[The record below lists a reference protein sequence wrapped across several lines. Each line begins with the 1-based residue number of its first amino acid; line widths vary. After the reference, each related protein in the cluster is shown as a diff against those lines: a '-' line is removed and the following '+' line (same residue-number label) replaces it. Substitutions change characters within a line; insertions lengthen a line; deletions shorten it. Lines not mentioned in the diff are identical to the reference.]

1 MTSSPDPRAP
11 LLLVNDLCIHH
22 KHRPNGEPLVA
33 DVNLVLQ
40 AGHTLGLV
48 GESGSGKSLTA
59 LALMGLHGQNL
70 SASGSVR
77 MRGQEL
83 LGMRDSQWQQLRG
96 NRMAMVFQ
104 EPMTAL
110 NPVHTIGEQVAE
122 PLRQHQGLDRK
133 ACMAQAAALLDRVG
147 ISRAHERLSAYPH
160 QFSGGQ
166 RQRIVIAM
174 ALACGPD
181 LLIADEPTTALD
193 VIVQQQILDL
203 LDELVQEQGMGMLLI
218 SHDLAVISDYTDQ
231 VAVMT
236 GGHIVEQGD
245 TSSVFAA
252 PKHAYTQ
259 ALMQSR
265 QRLMAFSQPAG
276 GKDEQPET
284 TP

>member
-1 MTSSPDPRAP
+1 MTSAADPRAP

-22 KHRPNGEPLVA
+22 KNRPAAAPMVSN
-33 DVNLVLQ
+33 VNLILQ
-40 AGHTLGLV
+40 AGQTLGLV
-48 GESGSGKSLTA
+48 GESGSGKSLSA
-59 LALMGLHGQNL
+59 LAVMGLLGDKL

-83 LGMRDSQWQQLRG
+83 LGMRDAQLQKLRG

-104 EPMTAL
+104 EPMSAL

-122 PLRQHQGLDRK
+122 PLRQHQGLGRK
-133 ACMAQAAALLDRVG
+133 ACMAQAAALLERVG
-147 ISRAHERLSAYPH
+147 IARASERLSAYPH

-193 VIVQQQILDL
+193 LIVQQQILDL
-203 LDELVQEQGMGMLLI
+203 LDDLVQEQGMGMLLI
-218 SHDLAVISDYTDQ
+218 SHDLAVVSDYTDH

-236 GGHIVEQGD
+236 GGQIVEQGE
-245 TSSVFAA
+245 TAAVFAA
-252 PKHAYTQ
+252 PQHAYTQ
-259 ALMQSR
+259 QLMQSR
-265 QRLMAFSQPAG
+265 QRLMAFSQASPGA
-276 GKDEQPET
+276 DQPPESS
-284 TP
+284 P